1 MIVIC
6 FSKFFLYY
14 YSVRERSGGRYM
26 CCDNIINIHPSVL
39 LSPTP
44 CPFHSSLGGNY
55 MPRRELGSLE
65 QKFKEKETIYGII
78 VLLFFIPKLRL

>member
-14 YSVRERSGGRYM
+14 HSVRERSGGRYM
-26 CCDNIINIHPSVL
+26 CCDNIINIHPSV

-78 VLLFFIPKLRL
+78 VLFFIPKLRL